1 MIYMNKLIFALV
13 FLGSCA
19 SFTVEDYKLIATSVF
34 RTYPDM
40 ILTKEFIDSKDY
52 SFIKVKIDRADPVIM
67 SLVSIE
73 KNIYTWVSETN
84 EKLITKNGKI
94 IRTEGLDHDFS
105 ILNTSEIDLANKTIE
120 LLIQLQNP
128 QALISQTSS
137 ISVTES
143 LVKHSSKNYENTVIY
158 TEDFKSKRFNWK
170 GQNYYWKS
178 LDLDLVIRTHQHFHP
193 YQPSYD
199 IQFYYK
205 FSE

>member
-1 MIYMNKLIFALV
+1 MNKLVFILF

-19 SFTVEDYKLIATSVF
+19 SFTFQDYKLIATSAF
-34 RTYPDM
+34 RTYPDI
-40 ILTKEFIDSKDY
+40 ILSKEFIDSKDY

-94 IRTEGLDHDFS
+94 IRTEGLDHDFE
-105 ILNTSEIDLANKTIE
+105 ILDTSDINLENKTIE
-120 LLIQLQNP
+120 LLIELQSP
-128 QALISQTSS
+128 KALISQTSS
-137 ISVTES
+137 ISAQDFAPN
-143 LVKHSSKNYENTVIY
+143 HSINNQEYTVLYIEN
-158 TEDFKSKRFNWK
+158 FQSKRLKWE
-170 GQNYYWKS
+170 GRNYYWKS
-178 LDLDLVIRTHQHFHP
+178 EELGLVTRTHQHFHP

-199 IQFYYK
+199 IQFFYK